1 MANELEVI
9 RGLFIQQQKYIQNAC
24 DTEKDEGSS
33 LKIFIMHAYIYQ
45 TEWMTDEFI
54 FCSHNNNK
62 PKDHSIVQCTTQ
74 FIKVRVKCV
83 NIVNCMHF
91 TQYVIQWHLFMIISH
106 LWLCN
111 IPCTIHQLPFMNS
124 QVVWAHI
131 PKNLTRG
138 SHLWKLDELK
148 VWYRKKISIWEYRL
162 IKAYLF
168 QMQIIIRNFTW
179 DALLFSFV
187 LNSPWRLLG
196 KTDSDPPVFS
206 LNSKSDQVQTSYNH
220 FW

>member
-1 MANELEVI
+1 MFCWLSMYLKYVHLPYHLASPLYLSVDSLYLFSKIIVLMANELEVI
-9 RGLFIQQQKYIQNAC
+9 RGLFIQQQKYIQIAC

-54 FCSHNNNK
+54 FCSHNNK

-124 QVVWAHI
+124 QVLWAHI
-131 PKNLTRG
+131 PNNLTRG

-148 VWYRKKISIWEYRL
+148 VWYREKYQHMGIPADKS
-162 IKAYLF
+162 LF
-168 QMQIIIRNFTW
+168 IPNANYYSKFDMRRI
-179 DALLFSFV
+179 
-187 LNSPWRLLG
+187 
-196 KTDSDPPVFS
+196 VF
-206 LNSKSDQVQTSYNH
+206 
-220 FW
+220 